1 MRFNHQAAET
11 STDRRQSVRRG
22 FSMFDLLVAFTL
34 LVTAM
39 SISTPLVVQHAQ
51 LLKSQ
56 RNYRLALDE
65 LTNQLERLTTLAP
78 AELPT
83 AIEAIAPSA
92 FISERLPSTQL
103 SGKLAEVAGGTRIS
117 LDIAWDEMGH
127 RRKPVTLAAWVFDGS
142 PRTIATTGASQP

>member
-1 MRFNHQAAET
+1 MTFKHPTAGI
-11 STDRRQSVRRG
+11 STDRRQPARRG

-39 SISTPLVVQHAQ
+39 SISTPLVVRHAQ

-65 LTNQLERLTTLAP
+65 LTNQLERITTLAP

-92 FISERLPSTQL
+92 FISQRLPSARL
-103 SGKLAEVAGGTRIS
+103 SGKLAEIAGGTRVS
-117 LDIAWDEMGH
+117 LDITWKELGH

-142 PRTIATTGASQP
+142 PIATATKGASQP